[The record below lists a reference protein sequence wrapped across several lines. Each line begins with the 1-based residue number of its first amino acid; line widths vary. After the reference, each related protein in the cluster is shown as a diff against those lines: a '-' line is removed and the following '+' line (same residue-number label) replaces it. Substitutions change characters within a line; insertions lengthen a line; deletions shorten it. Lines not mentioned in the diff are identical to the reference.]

1 MKFFLLL
8 ILLSF
13 SAWSQDSR
21 WIDIEWEEVANAS
34 NYEVELFQEENGK
47 QLPRGKFKVDQPGW
61 SSAVPPGKYSL
72 RIRSLDKRGVPGEW
86 SEYIP
91 VKVRM
96 HNPKLFQPG
105 PASKLSSPQV
115 EFEWSDVVGAAMY
128 QLVVKNEKDQ
138 LAHNSIVRDVRASV
152 YLEELGNYTWTAYA
166 LEEGEAQRTQEDFTA
181 STFRGFIRVGGEL
194 DPPEVKVTVKDKVII
209 EWNKVRRAKT
219 YELDYLPPANADKS
233 RRFKLPGNSF
243 AFATKRLREGI
254 TTITL
259 RSSASGYPDSRKS
272 IIQLQK
278 SGSTVEI
285 QDIIQGSK
293 EDEMKTSPSKL
304 EWKDE
309 LLVSMTLAKFAYSST
324 DVEKDTELDQKE
336 LTGLGLNLEWM
347 NKPKLNALQR
357 RVEVN
362 YLQLSSG
369 RESASKI
376 RGSFSLRKARN
387 LGKGTFAYGG
397 GVTVLK
403 LPAFM
408 GDRFEDDIFVEQSTT
423 LGPHISLSYLRPL
436 TSYWAT
442 EARLLYSQQLMY
454 LSSDRDGGSSF
465 GWMAIESRMFYYISK
480 KESLFLGLDYQRWA
494 QKWSSDE
501 SELSGFTMAIGLK
514 AGF

>member
-8 ILLSF
+8 VLISF
-13 SAWSQDSR
+13 NVWSQDSR

-86 SEYIP
+86 SENIP

-105 PASKLSSPQV
+105 QESKLSSPQV
-115 EFEWSDVVGAAMY
+115 EFEWSDIAGASFY

-138 LAHNSIVRDVRASV
+138 LVHNSVVKDVRANV
-152 YLEELGNYTWTAYA
+152 YLEDLGNYTWTAYA
-166 LEEGEAQRTQEDFTA
+166 LESGEPQRTQEDFTA
-181 STFRGFIRVGGEL
+181 STFRGFTRVGGEL
-194 DPPEVKVTVKDKVII
+194 DPPEVKVTVKDKVVI
-209 EWNKVRRAKT
+209 EWNKVRRAKA

-233 RRFKLPGNSF
+233 RRFKLPGNQF
-243 AFATKRLREGI
+243 AFATSRLRDGI
-254 TTITL
+254 TTITI

-272 IIQLQK
+272 IVQLMK
-278 SGSTVEI
+278 SGSTVEV

-293 EDEMKTSPSKL
+293 EDEGKGSPSQIL
-304 EWKDE
+304 WKDE
-309 LLVSMTLAKFAYSST
+309 FLISMTLAKFSYTST

-357 RVEVN
+357 RVELN

-369 RESASKI
+369 RESANKI
-376 RGSFSLRKARN
+376 RGSFSLRKAQS
-387 LGKGTFAYGG
+387 LGKGTIAYGG
-397 GVTVLK
+397 GVTVLR

-408 GDRFEDDIFVEQSTT
+408 GDRFEDDIFVEQSTSA
-423 LGPHISLSYLRPL
+423 GPHISLSYFRPL
-436 TSYWAT
+436 AGYWAT
-442 EARLLYSQQLMY
+442 EARFLYSQQLFY
-454 LSSDRDGGSSF
+454 LSSERDGGKSF
-465 GWMAIESRMFYYISK
+465 PWMSLESRLFYYISK
-480 KESLFLGLDYQRWA
+480 KESLFLGLDYQRWN
-494 QKWSSDE
+494 QKWSSDK